1 MSKRKEYRALL
12 GQRSGHLLPGVY
24 DALSARIAEEQGFR
38 MIGGGGFAT
47 IGSLLGGPDI
57 GQSNMRDY
65 AEHYGRIC
73 AAVDVPVS
81 VDADTGFGDVHN
93 VIEMVRAFEAAGVS
107 GIMISD
113 QTFPNRCGYLPGKA
127 VVPVEEMLAKLKAAF
142 AARRDPDLVI
152 IARTDARADHG
163 LDEALYRCRLF
174 IEAGADLAKPQ
185 GVDRPEEIRRA
196 MAEVPGPF
204 AATLSQAARTRFTD
218 IADLRALGVATISL
232 PSIALFAAAK
242 GVRDVLAELSASQ
255 SVAAV
260 ESGVIG
266 LDDYNRI
273 VGLDRRLAE
282 EAGYRDAARQMIEAR
297 RSKAQ

>member
-1 MSKRKEYRALL
+1 MSKRKIYRALL
-12 GQRSGHLLPGVY
+12 NQNAGHLLPGVY
-24 DALSARIAEEQGFR
+24 DGLSARIAEVAGFG
-38 MIGGGGFAT
+38 MIGGGGFAA

-73 AAVDVPVS
+73 AAVGVPVS

-93 VIEMVRAFEAAGVS
+93 VVEMVRAFETAGVA

-127 VVPVEEMLAKLKAAF
+127 VVPVEEMLAKIAAAL

-152 IARTDARADHG
+152 IARTDALADHG

-174 IEAGADLAKPQ
+174 MAAGADMAKPQ
-185 GVDRPEEIRRA
+185 GVDRPQDIRRA

-204 AATLSQAARTRFTD
+204 AATLSQAARNRQAD
-218 IADLRALGVATISL
+218 IADLRALGVASISL
-232 PSIALFAAAK
+232 PSIALFAAAR
-242 GVRDVLAELSASQ
+242 GVRDVLAELQAGQ
-255 SVAAV
+255 SLGRV
-260 ESGVIG
+260 EERLLP
-266 LDDYNRI
+266 LDDYNHI
-273 VGLDRRLAE
+273 VGLDRKLAE
-282 EAGYRDAARQMIEAR
+282 EMAYREAARTMLDAARAG
-297 RSKAQ
+297 

>member
-1 MSKRKEYRALL
+1 MSRRKQYRALIE
-12 GQRSGHLLPGVY
+12 QRAGHILPGVY
-24 DALSARIAEEQGFR
+24 DALSARIAEDQGYA

-73 AAVDVPVS
+73 AAVNVPVS

-127 VVPVEEMLAKLKAAF
+127 VVPVEEMLAKLKAAL

-152 IARTDARADHG
+152 IARTDAYAGHG
-163 LDEALYRCRLF
+163 IEEALYRCRLF
-174 IEAGADLAKPQ
+174 MEAGADMAKPQ
-185 GVDRPEEIRRA
+185 GVDRPEDIRRA
-196 MAEVPGPF
+196 MAMVPGPF
-204 AATLSQAARTRFTD
+204 AATLSQATRTRFTD
-218 IADLRALGVATISL
+218 ISDLRALGVATISL
-232 PSIALFAAAK
+232 PSVALFAAAR
-242 GVRDVLAELSASQ
+242 GVRDVLERLAQAQ
-255 SVAAV
+255 SVTAIEAD
-260 ESGVIG
+260 VIG
-266 LDDYNRI
+266 LDEYNHI
-273 VGLDRRLAE
+273 VGLERRLAE
-282 EAGYRDAARQMIEAR
+282 EAAYRDEAR
-297 RSKAQ
+297 RMLHEHAAKTQ